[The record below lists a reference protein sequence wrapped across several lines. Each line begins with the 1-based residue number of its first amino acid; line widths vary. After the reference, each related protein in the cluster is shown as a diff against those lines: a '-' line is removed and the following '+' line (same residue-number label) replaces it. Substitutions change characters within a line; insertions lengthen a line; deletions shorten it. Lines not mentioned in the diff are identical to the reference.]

1 MLSLSADVGGTF
13 TDVVLVDSRSRTG
26 LVEKVLTTPGSTEAI
41 REGMKR
47 LCARAGVGV
56 GEIDVLIHGFTIAT
70 NAWLTR
76 QGARVVLLTTAGF
89 RDVLEIATQRRSNPY
104 DLALKPL
111 RPLAE
116 RSYVLEVPERIDAF
130 GGIVEPLTA
139 SDADAIA
146 EKVARL
152 KPEAVAISLLFGFLN
167 NQHEKLLMDAMRRR
181 LPDTP
186 VYASH
191 TINPQLDEYPRTNT
205 TVTAA
210 YVGPVVSRYISR
222 IEADMPAAGM
232 TAPIL
237 LMRSDGGVSTIE
249 ATRTNPATML
259 LSGPAGGV
267 IAALELSRLINQPNL
282 ITFDMGGTS
291 ADFSLIADGRTRMI
305 NTREV
310 QGEILRLPSLDI
322 QTISSGGGSVGS
334 IDAGGA
340 LRVGPESAG
349 STPGPACYGRGGTK
363 ATLTDAALVMGLLD
377 PNEYAGGTVSLD
389 IEAARAAVSRE
400 IAHPLGLSVEEAA
413 YAMVAVANAQMAQ
426 AIQRL
431 AVERGCDLRQFGLV
445 SFGGAGSI
453 FAPFLAVELNM
464 LEIVVPLRPGVFSAT
479 GLMLTDMRYAYQRPF
494 LHSLASLS
502 GPEVGAAFHALI
514 EQARSVFLRDRIDE
528 QRQSFVCHADM
539 RYVGQVHELTIE
551 LPQTVLHGLC
561 DHDEISRR
569 FLQAHEQAYGFA
581 DPGME
586 IELVNLRLEAIGL
599 MPKVAI
605 RDEIPARVDQGRAI
619 GSRTLYLGP
628 RCGFVEARVLAR
640 HDLAAGETLTGPL
653 IINQPDTTIFVL
665 PEQNVHVDG
674 SGVLRIHQTQREG

>member
-1 MLSLSADVGGTF
+1 
-13 TDVVLVDSRSRTG
+13 
-26 LVEKVLTTPGSTEAI
+26 VED
-41 REGMKR
+41 
-47 LCARAGVGV
+47 
-56 GEIDVLIHGFTIAT
+56 IDVFIHGFTIAT

-111 RPLAE
+111 RPLAD
-116 RSYVLEVPERIDAF
+116 RAHVLEVPERIDAF
-130 GGIVEPLTA
+130 GEIVQPFTA
-139 SDADAIA
+139 ADADVVA
-146 EKVARL
+146 EKVAL
-152 KPEAVAISLLFGFLN
+152 LQPEAVAISLLFSFLN
-167 NQHEKLLMDAMRRR
+167 NHHEKLLVEAMRRR

-191 TINPQLDEYPRTNT
+191 SINPQLDEYPRTNT

-249 ATRTNPATML
+249 AARTNPGTML

-267 IAALELSRLINQPNL
+267 IAALELSRLISQPNL

-291 ADFSLIADGRTRMI
+291 ADFSLIAGGRTRMI

-310 QGEILRLPSLDI
+310 QSEILRLPTLDI
-322 QTISSGGGSVGS
+322 QTISSGGGSIGH

-340 LRVGPESAG
+340 LRVGPQSAG
-349 STPGPACYGRGGTK
+349 SSPGPACYGRGGTK
-363 ATLTDAALVMGLLD
+363 PTLTDAALVMGLLD
-377 PNEYAGGTVSLD
+377 PNEYAGGTVRLD
-389 IEAARAAVSRE
+389 LEAAREAVLRE
-400 IAHPLGLSVEEAA
+400 VAEPLGLSLDEAA
-413 YAMVAVANAQMAQ
+413 FAMVTVANAQMAQ

-453 FAPFLAVELNM
+453 FAPFLAVDLNM
-464 LEIVVPLRPGVFSAT
+464 QEIVVPLRPGVFSAT

-494 LHSLASLS
+494 LHALVRLS
-502 GPEVGAAFHALI
+502 GSAVSAAFHELI
-514 EQARSVFLRDRIDE
+514 EQARSVFLRDRIE
-528 QRQSFVCHADM
+528 AEGQSFVCHADM
-539 RYVGQVHELTIE
+539 RYIGQVHELTIE
-551 LPQTVLHGLC
+551 LPQAVLDGEC
-561 DHDEISRR
+561 NHDEISQR
-569 FLQAHEQAYGFA
+569 FLRAHEQAHGFA
-581 DPGME
+581 DASME
-586 IELVNLRLEAIGL
+586 IELVNLRLEAIGA

-605 RDEIPARVDQGRAI
+605 RDDIPAEADRGRAV
-619 GSRTLYLGP
+619 GTRALYLGP
-628 RCGFVEARVLAR
+628 RRGTVEARVLDR
-640 HDLAAGETLTGPL
+640 RDLAANERLTGPL
-653 IINQPDTTIFVL
+653 IINQPDTTIFAL
-665 PEQNVHVDG
+665 PEQTVHVDE
-674 SGVLRIHQTQREG
+674 SGVLRIHLTKREG